1 MTQEDLNQLA
11 KKYTNTQGRGLREFE
26 TMMSNMAYKA
36 GFNKALELVLE
47 KCHVRDGNT
56 LLTCLDME
64 DILDSL

>member
-1 MTQEDLNQLA
+1 MTQEDLNQLFSDYYNNSSDTGTWGYD
-11 KKYTNTQGRGLREFE
+11 KQ
-26 TMMSNMAYKA
+26 AYEA
-36 GFNKALELVLE
+36 GFKKALELVLE